1 MLVRNDSVKV
11 FPTLNLQQGRV
22 VPTLGAHP
30 HEIEPMELV
39 TRLLGLGISRLA
51 LVDVD
56 AAHNTGH
63 NRELIGRIL
72 KACSTA
78 TSPVCVQVAGGI
90 RSSDQAQ
97 FFVDHGATW
106 LVVGTILHKSP
117 LLVESL
123 VARFQHHLTAAIDAR
138 GGEVHC
144 SGWVDQAGLQALSL
158 ATKIRAYG
166 FKRLLFVDIP
176 SDAKASPDFNTAR
189 QIAVSTK
196 LPVLMGGSILTRE
209 HLQQAAILGGLQGVL
224 IDALLFIEDVRLLD
238 HLPSGACLDEH

>member
-1 MLVRNDSVKV
+1 MKV

-22 VPTLGAHP
+22 VPTLGAHT
-30 HEIEPMELV
+30 HDIAPMDLV
-39 TRLLGLGISRLA
+39 ARLLGHGLSRLA

-72 KACSTA
+72 QACSSP

-97 FFVDHGATW
+97 YFVDHGASW

-117 LLVESL
+117 LMVENL
-123 VARFQHHLTAAIDAR
+123 VARFQRHLTAAIDAR

-144 SGWVDQAGLQALSL
+144 SGWVDQAGLQAQSL

-176 SDAKASPDFNTAR
+176 SDASASPDFDTAK
-189 QIAVSTK
+189 QIGESSK

-209 HLQQAAILGGLQGVL
+209 HLKQAAMLGGLHGVL
-224 IDALLFIEDVRLLD
+224 VDALLFLEDVRLLD
-238 HLPSGACLDEH
+238 HLPSGVCIDER

>member
-1 MLVRNDSVKV
+1 MKV
-11 FPTLNLQQGRV
+11 FPTLNLQQGHV

-30 HEIEPMELV
+30 HDLTPLDLV
-39 TRLLGLGISRLA
+39 SQLLSHGISRLA

-72 KACSTA
+72 HACSA
-78 TSPVCVQVAGGI
+78 AASPVCVQVAGGI

-97 FFVDHGATW
+97 FFVDQGASW

-117 LLVESL
+117 LMVESL
-123 VARFQHHLTAAIDAR
+123 VARFQRHLTAAIDAR

-144 SGWVDQAGLQALSL
+144 SGWVDQAGLQAQSL

-176 SDAKASPDFNTAR
+176 SDTSANPDFDTAK
-189 QIAVSTK
+189 QIGESTK

-209 HLQQAAILGGLQGVL
+209 HLQQAASLGGLHGVL
-224 IDALLFIEDVRLLD
+224 VDALLVFDDIRLLD
-238 HLPSGACLDEH
+238 HFPSSVCSDGH

>member
-1 MLVRNDSVKV
+1 MKV
-11 FPTLNLQQGRV
+11 FPTLNLQHGRV

-30 HEIEPMELV
+30 HDVAPLELLSK
-39 TRLLGLGISRLA
+39 LLGLGISRLA
-51 LVDVD
+51 VVDVD

-78 TSPVCVQVAGGI
+78 ASPVCVQVAGGI

-97 FFVDHGATW
+97 FFVDQGVSW

-123 VARFQHHLTAAIDAR
+123 VARFQRHLTAAIDAR
-138 GGEVHC
+138 GGEVHR
-144 SGWVDQAGLQALSL
+144 SGWEDQAGLL
-158 ATKIRAYG
+158 ARDLAAKIRAYG

-176 SDAKASPDFNTAR
+176 LEANASPDFGTAR
-189 QIAVSTK
+189 QISEAAK
-196 LPVLMGGSILTRE
+196 LPVLMGGSIISRE
-209 HLQQAAILGGLQGVL
+209 HLDQAFAIAGLHGVL
-224 IDALLFIEDVRLLD
+224 VDALLFLEDDRLLG
-238 HLPSGACLDEH
+238 HLNPGVCLDEH

>member
-1 MLVRNDSVKV
+1 MKV

-30 HEIEPMELV
+30 HDLAPMDLV
-39 TRLLGLGISRLA
+39 ARLLSHGTSRLA

-72 KACSTA
+72 QACSTLA
-78 TSPVCVQVAGGI
+78 SPVCVQVAGGI

-97 FFVDHGATW
+97 FFLDHGASW

-117 LLVESL
+117 LMVESL
-123 VARFQHHLTAAIDAR
+123 VARFQGHLTAAIDAR

-144 SGWVDQAGLQALSL
+144 SGWVDQVGLQAQSM
-158 ATKIRAYG
+158 AMKIRAYG

-176 SDAKASPDFNTAR
+176 LDASASPDFTTAQ
-189 QIAVSTK
+189 QIGESTK

-209 HLQQAAILGGLQGVL
+209 HLQQAASFRGLQGVL
-224 IDALLFIEDVRLLD
+224 VDALLFFEDARLLD
-238 HLPSGACLDEH
+238 HLPSGACIDEH

>member
-1 MLVRNDSVKV
+1 VKV
-11 FPTLNLQQGRV
+11 FPTLNLQQGHV

-30 HEIEPMELV
+30 HDIAPMELV
-39 TRLLGLGISRLA
+39 TRLLGHGISRLA

-56 AAHNTGH
+56 AAHNTGN

-72 KACSTA
+72 KACATA

-97 FFVDHGATW
+97 LFVDHGASW

-117 LLVESL
+117 MMVESL
-123 VARFQHHLTAAIDAR
+123 VARFQRHLTAAIDAR

-144 SGWVDQAGLQALSL
+144 SGWVDQAGLHAQSL
-158 ATKIRAYG
+158 ATKIREYG

-176 SDAKASPDFNTAR
+176 SDAGASPDFDTAKR
-189 QIAVSTK
+189 IGETTR
-196 LPVLMGGSILTRE
+196 LPVLMGGSILTQE
-209 HLQQAAILGGLQGVL
+209 HLRQAAMLGGLQGVL
-224 IDALLFIEDVRLLD
+224 VDALLFLEDVRLLD
-238 HLPSGACLDEH
+238 HLPSGMCLDEH

>member
-1 MLVRNDSVKV
+1 MKV
-11 FPTLNLQQGRV
+11 FPTLNLQQGHV

-30 HEIEPMELV
+30 HNIAPMDLV
-39 TRLLGLGISRLA
+39 ARLLGHGVSRLA

-72 KACSTA
+72 KACSTP

-97 FFVDHGATW
+97 FFVDHGASW

-117 LLVESL
+117 LMVESL
-123 VARFQHHLTAAIDAR
+123 VARFQRHLTAAIDAR
-138 GGEVHC
+138 GGKVHC
-144 SGWVDQAGLQALSL
+144 SGWVDQAGLQAQSL

-176 SDAKASPDFNTAR
+176 SDASASPDFGTAR
-189 QIAVSTK
+189 QIGESAK

-209 HLQQAAILGGLQGVL
+209 HLQQAAMVGGLHGVL
-224 IDALLFIEDVRLLD
+224 VDALLFLEDVRLLD
-238 HLPSGACLDEH
+238 HLPSGVCIDEH

>member
-1 MLVRNDSVKV
+1 MKV
-11 FPTLNLQQGRV
+11 FPTLNLKQGHV

-30 HEIEPMELV
+30 HDIAPMDLV
-39 TRLLGLGISRLA
+39 ARLLAHGVSRLA

-56 AAHNTGH
+56 AAHNTGN

-72 KACSTA
+72 KACSTS

-97 FFVDHGATW
+97 YFVDHGASW

-117 LLVESL
+117 MMVESL
-123 VARFQHHLTAAIDAR
+123 VARFQRYLTAAIDAR

-144 SGWVDQAGLQALSL
+144 SGWVDQAGLQAHVLG
-158 ATKIRAYG
+158 TKIREYG

-176 SDAKASPDFNTAR
+176 LEASANPDFHTAK
-189 QIAVSTK
+189 QIADSTK
-196 LPVLMGGSILTRE
+196 LPMLMGGSILTME
-209 HLQQAAILGGLQGVL
+209 HLQQAVLSGGLQGVL
-224 IDALLFIEDVRLLD
+224 VDALLFLEDVRLLD
-238 HLPSGACLDEH
+238 HLPSGVCLDEH